1 MLNVEEMSIITLFD
15 TSSRAAA
22 SEGLR
27 FALGAMKDEELK
39 ETLEQLKK
47 KLQQMSDAEFAAIDF
62 TAYEEDEAY
71 GE

>member
-27 FALGAMKDEELK
+27 FALGAMKDEELR
-39 ETLEQLKK
+39 ETLEQLEK

-62 TAYEEDEAY
+62 TSYEEDEAY

>member
-1 MLNVEEMSIITLFD
+1 MLNVEEMSIITLFN
-15 TSSRAAA
+15 TSSRDLAA
-22 SEGLR
+22 EGVSY
-27 FALGAMKDEELK
+27 ALKAMKDEELK
-39 ETLEQLKK
+39 ETLEQLEK